1 MKQNVMRKVRYIRG
15 MRYQRKTANLVSVSV
30 VDNLGLL
37 KMLGDVMRKV

>member
-1 MKQNVMRKVRYIRG
+1 